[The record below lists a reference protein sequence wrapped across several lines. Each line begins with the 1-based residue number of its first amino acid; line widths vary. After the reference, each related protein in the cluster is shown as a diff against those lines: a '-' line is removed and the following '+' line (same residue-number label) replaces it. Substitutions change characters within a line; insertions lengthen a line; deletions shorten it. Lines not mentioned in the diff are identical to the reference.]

1 MSSGFRSWLIVFC
14 TFVHFS
20 AAMAAPPNS
29 EKVTLNFVNADIST
43 VIKAVGE
50 ITGKNFILDP
60 RVNGTVNIISSR
72 PVPRDMVYQIL
83 LSALRLQGFTAIEGP
98 GVTKILPE
106 ADAKQNASATVDKDS
121 KISGDRIIT
130 QVYPLEF
137 ESAAPLVPILRPLIT
152 PNNTISVYP
161 NTNTLVITDYAD
173 NIKRIS
179 KIIESIDRQS
189 AGETVVI
196 NLQYASAVDLSQLL
210 TKLAVDG
217 ASAQA
222 AAGAGGARLSIV
234 ADPRSNSLLVRADHP
249 SYVERVRK
257 LVQQLDIAVTAGGSI
272 HVVHLRNADAEKIAE
287 TLRAILAGDSKG
299 AQTSTSTDSFA
310 PGTALPGTPSL
321 GTQLSPQPPP
331 PTTPPGLVTP
341 GAVGAG
347 GAAAGSG
354 IASVTGQGGFIQA
367 DIATN
372 SLIIAAPDN
381 VYNSLRAV
389 IDQLDSRRAQ
399 VYLEALIA
407 EVSTDKAA
415 EFGIQFQ
422 DLTGLQS
429 NSTEVIG
436 GTNFNTTPGSNI
448 IGAAVNLAT
457 LGAGL
462 NVGLVRGRITIPG
475 VGEVIN
481 LGVLARAL
489 EGDANSN
496 VLSTPNLLTLDNE
509 EAKIVVGQNV
519 PFVTG
524 SFAQATSTGTTG
536 AAVNPFQT
544 IDRRDVGLTLKIKPQ
559 IAEGGTVKMLIFQEV
574 SSIQPPQPGSRAS
587 DIITNKRSIESTV
600 LVDDG
605 NIIVLGG
612 LIQDDVRNSID
623 KVPLL
628 GDIPGI
634 GYFFRYESRR
644 RVKTNLMV
652 FLRPVVLQES
662 ISGSSLTSDR
672 YEYIRNLQ
680 GRIQPKP
687 HFLLPDIEAPRFPP
701 LPAGPGI
708 IPKAGTPPSGGEADS
723 PFPGKAGPYTPSKL
737 ITPTTP
743 ASVAPASATPAP
755 AARTN
760 PR

>member
-1 MSSGFRSWLIVFC
+1 MSSGFRLWLVIFC
-14 TFVHFS
+14 IFVNFS
-20 AAMAAPPNS
+20 AAIAAPLNE
-29 EKVTLNFVNADIST
+29 EKVTLNFVNADIAT

-121 KISGDRIIT
+121 KVSGDRIIT

-189 AGETVVI
+189 SGETVVI
-196 NLQYASAVDLSQLL
+196 NLQYASAVDLAQLL

-217 ASAQA
+217 AGAQA

-249 SYVERVRK
+249 SYIERVRK

-287 TLRAILAGDSKG
+287 TLRAILTGDSKG
-299 AQTSTSTDSFA
+299 AQSSTSTDSFA

-321 GTQLSPQPPP
+321 GTPLAPAQSANPPSAP
-331 PTTPPGLVTP
+331 LGQSLVTPPGALGT
-341 GAVGAG
+341 GGAG
-347 GAAAGSG
+347 GAAGSG

-422 DLTGLQS
+422 DFSGLGETGTQ
-429 NSTEVIG
+429 VVG
-436 GTNFNTTPGSNI
+436 GTNFSTTPGSSI
-448 IGAAVNLAT
+448 VGAAITPLAI
-457 LGAGL
+457 GRGL
-462 NVGLVRGRITIPG
+462 NIGVVRGTITVGG
-475 VGEVIN
+475 VEIIN
-481 LGVLARAL
+481 LGVLVRAL

-524 SFAQATSTGTTG
+524 SFAQATSTGTAG

-574 SSIQPPQPGSRAS
+574 SSIQPPQPGSLAS

-662 ISGSSLTSDR
+662 ISGSSLTTDR
-672 YEYIRNLQ
+672 
-680 GRIQPKP
+680 
-687 HFLLPDIEAPRFPP
+687 
-701 LPAGPGI
+701 
-708 IPKAGTPPSGGEADS
+708 
-723 PFPGKAGPYTPSKL
+723 
-737 ITPTTP
+737 
-743 ASVAPASATPAP
+743 
-755 AARTN
+755 
-760 PR
+760 